1 MKKASVSIIFLTVL
15 IDLIGFGLVLP
26 LVPIYSKNFNAS
38 GLMIG
43 AIMSSY
49 SLMQFIFAPIWGRL
63 SDRIGRRP
71 VLLGST
77 ACACLSYV
85 IFAIG
90 SGLTGQ
96 TALIVMLGSRM
107 FAGICGAN
115 ITVAQAYIADI
126 TPPEERSAKMGLI
139 GMAFGLGFVFGPV
152 LGALSTKYL
161 GMRGPGWT
169 AASLCALNFVWASMR
184 LAESWKPSAHSVT
197 QRPHLQQWL
206 HVLSTP
212 RLNLLVLIFFLA
224 TFCFSSFETTIGLLV
239 IKNFGIDP
247 EASLSTTSWLIAYC
261 GVIGALSQ
269 GGVRRSVKKIG
280 EGRLIAA
287 SLFLAAVGIGVLP
300 FLLKWGALFAGLG
313 VFAIGSSL
321 TRPPVFGMISM
332 LTPSTEQ
339 GATMGVAQ
347 GVGSLARIV
356 GPVFAATIFV
366 IHPTIPFL
374 VCAGLCFVTAFI
386 AMSFLS
392 LPKQQPSTST
402 T

>member
-1 MKKASVSIIFLTVL
+1 
-15 IDLIGFGLVLP
+15 
-26 LVPIYSKNFNAS
+26 
-38 GLMIG
+38 
-43 AIMSSY
+43 
-49 SLMQFIFAPIWGRL
+49 
-63 SDRIGRRP
+63 
-71 VLLGST
+71 
-77 ACACLSYV
+77 
-85 IFAIG
+85 
-90 SGLTGQ
+90 
-96 TALIVMLGSRM
+96 
-107 FAGICGAN
+107 
-115 ITVAQAYIADI
+115 
-126 TPPEERSAKMGLI
+126 
-139 GMAFGLGFVFGPV
+139 V

-169 AASLCALNFVWASMR
+169 AASLCALNFVWAAMR
-184 LAESWKPSAHSVT
+184 LAESWKPSSHSVT

-206 HVLSTP
+206 HVLSAP

-239 IKNFGIDP
+239 IKNFGINP
-247 EASLSTTSWLIAYC
+247 EASLTKTSWLIAYC

-280 EGRLIAA
+280 EGRLIAV

-300 FLLKWGALFAGLG
+300 FLLTWWTLFIGLA

-347 GVGSLARIV
+347 GVGSLARIA
-356 GPVFAATIFV
+356 GPVFAASIFV
-366 IHPTIPFL
+366 IHAKVPFL

-386 AMSFLS
+386 AMAFLS
-392 LPKQQPSTST
+392 HPKPQPSPAPV
-402 T
+402 